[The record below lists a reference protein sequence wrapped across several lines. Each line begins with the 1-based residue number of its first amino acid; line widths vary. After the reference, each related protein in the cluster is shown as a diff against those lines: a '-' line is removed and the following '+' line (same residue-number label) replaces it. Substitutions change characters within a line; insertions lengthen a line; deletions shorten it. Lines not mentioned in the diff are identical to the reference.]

1 MGYTHPMAAAASHLT
16 PQSPGPGAALA
27 ASLPEQRIAING
39 VSWKDYVILREALDT
54 PGLRMTYCQGVLEI
68 MVPSREHELNKTTI
82 ARLLE
87 LYALEKDLPLIGYG
101 STTFRKEAAERGAEP
116 DECYRVGTM
125 MKDGEFPDIV
135 LEVIHTNPIL
145 DKLHVYSGFGVPE
158 VWLFKAGAFEVYA
171 LRGSESAREPAYE
184 RVDRS
189 AFLPDLDFALLASYA
204 TREDQHVAL
213 RELRD
218 ALRR

>member
-1 MGYTHPMAAAASHLT
+1 
-16 PQSPGPGAALA
+16 
-27 ASLPEQRIAING
+27 
-39 VSWKDYVILREALDT
+39 
-54 PGLRMTYCQGVLEI
+54 
-68 MVPSREHELNKTTI
+68 
-82 ARLLE
+82 
-87 LYALEKDLPLIGYG
+87 
-101 STTFRKEAAERGAEP
+101 
-116 DECYRVGTM
+116 M

-145 DKLHVYSGFGVPE
+145 DKLEVYKGFGIPE
-158 VWLFKAGAFEVYA
+158 VWLFKEGTFELYGLSGAGGEAGYQ
-171 LRGSESAREPAYE
+171 

-218 ALRR
+218 TLRP